1 MISPEIVREEQT
13 IEQRPIFAHDESYDP
28 FEVARQLVRWHDSF
42 QFNDPGTDLIN
53 LLYARRRLSSALW
66 EISEVMA
73 EQKRRELGYKFQRD
87 RTKNKLMEALRPHH
101 SSKADTE
108 IAAENNEKYIEFQR
122 LAKEAESH
130 YTRAK
135 ALKEAVEKKVDSLS
149 KEITFQEEQYKRIN
163 FTQET

>member
-1 MISPEIVREEQT
+1 MISPEIVREDQT
-13 IEQRPIFAHDESYDP
+13 IEERPIFAHDQNYDP
-28 FEVARQLVRWHDSF
+28 FAVAGQIIRWHDSF
-42 QFNDPGTDLIN
+42 RFDDPGTDLVN

-108 IAAENNEKYIEFQR
+108 IAAENDPKYIEFLR
-122 LAKEAESH
+122 LSKEAESH
-130 YTRAK
+130 YTRAR
-135 ALKEAVEKKVDSLS
+135 ALKEAVEKKVDALS

-163 FTQET
+163 FTQQT